1 MVTNQNKTVLLTG
14 GSGSIGRSYIADLNA
29 AEYNVYF
36 TSRSEDTICEI
47 ESSYSNSE
55 KFVKGITIDFSTAD
69 YIKVLDDYF
78 LKQSVRPSILIN
90 NMRDIENLKVR
101 HNGVTD
107 TVFFMREIELN
118 VVVPY
123 QLTMFLAINQGYSLN
138 NVINISSIYGVVPP
152 NKSLY
157 EDGYQ
162 NSPIQYGVTKAALIH
177 LTKELAVRLADKGVR
192 VNCISYGGVEG
203 RVDENFKKRYAKLV
217 PNGNMLKKAEV
228 GGPLLFLASE
238 ASSGM
243 TGQNI
248 IYDGGYTI
256 W

>member
-1 MVTNQNKTVLLTG
+1 MVTDQNKTVLLTG

-36 TSRSEDTICEI
+36 TSRSEDTIGEI
-47 ESSYSNSE
+47 ESSYNNAG
-55 KFVKGITIDFSTAD
+55 KFVKGITVDFSTAD

-78 LKQSVRPSILIN
+78 LKQSLRPSILIN
-90 NMRDIENLKVR
+90 NMRDIENLKVNN
-101 HNGVTD
+101 NGVTD
-107 TVFFMREIELN
+107 TAFFMREIELN

-123 QLTMFLAINQGYSLN
+123 QLTMFLAINQGYTLK

-157 EDGYQ
+157 DDGYQ

>member
-1 MVTNQNKTVLLTG
+1 MSDQGKAILLTG
-14 GSGSIGRSYIADLNA
+14 GSGSIGRSCIADLVA

-36 TSRSEDTICEI
+36 TSRSEDKIRDI
-47 ESSYSNSE
+47 ESFYNDTE
-55 KFVKGITIDFSTAD
+55 RFVKGITVDFSSAN
-69 YIKVLDDYF
+69 YIEVLDTYF
-78 LKQSVRPSILIN
+78 IRQSLRPSILVN
-90 NMRDIENLKVR
+90 NMRDIANLKV
-101 HNGVTD
+101 NNKGVTD
-107 TVFFMREIELN
+107 TTFFMREFELN

-123 QLTMFLAINQGYSLN
+123 QLSMFFAMNQRYSLE